1 MQFTKFDLILLSMCS
16 AGCRAPE
23 RKDPHDLRANPK
35 VQLAQAKRFA
45 TGVLE
50 HYNTNKVWCTIYSLD
65 REAQEKS
72 MLLSMLD
79 WWFALAWPLLISC
92 AQVKFEL
99 LDAKPVISIPEPR
112 CCYTLHHKVQQGGF
126 TGTAF
131 LRWDLPLSQKVGSE
145 WLHRH
150 LLWAWSN

>member
-50 HYNTNKVWCTIYSLD
+50 HYNRNKKECYTIYLLVL
-65 REAQEKS
+65 EKS
-72 MLLSMLD
+72 MICILD
-79 WWFALAWPLLISC
+79 WRFALS
-92 AQVKFEL
+92 
-99 LDAKPVISIPEPR
+99 
-112 CCYTLHHKVQQGGF
+112 
-126 TGTAF
+126 
-131 LRWDLPLSQKVGSE
+131 
-145 WLHRH
+145 
-150 LLWAWSN
+150 